1 MLLDNKTSLLK
12 KKEISQQILH
22 FIKTEH
28 EVTAGLLSEKLG
40 ITKEGARLH
49 LVKLHELGYIQKST
63 ISKGVGRPITI
74 YHLTEKGE
82 QEFPDAHAQITVDLL
97 NSVKRLLGDNAL
109 ELLISDKE
117 KETYNRYQNQLAA
130 CNTLESRLEML
141 AKLRTQ
147 EGYMAQWERKED
159 GYYLI
164 ENHCPICAA
173 ATACQGFC
181 RAELKNFKQLIGD
194 DYQVERT
201 KHIVSGGQRCVYR
214 ITEK

>member
-1 MLLDNKTSLLK
+1 MKQ
-12 KKEISQQILH
+12 KEIRQQILH

-40 ITKEGARLH
+40 VTKEGARLH
-49 LVKLHELGYIQKST
+49 LVKLVKLGYIEKSA
-63 ISKGVGRPITI
+63 ISQGVGRPKTI
-74 YHLTEKGE
+74 YNLTEKGE
-82 QEFPDAHAQITVDLL
+82 QEFPDAHAQITVELL

-117 KETYNRYQNQLAA
+117 KETFNRYQKHLAT
-130 CNTLESRLEML
+130 CDTLESKLEML

-147 EGYMAQWERKED
+147 EGYMAQWEKQED
-159 GYYLI
+159 EFYLI

-173 ATACQGFC
+173 ATTCQGFC
-181 RAELKNFKQLIGD
+181 RAELKNFKQLIGNS
-194 DYQVERT
+194 YQVERI

-214 ITEK
+214 ITKKV